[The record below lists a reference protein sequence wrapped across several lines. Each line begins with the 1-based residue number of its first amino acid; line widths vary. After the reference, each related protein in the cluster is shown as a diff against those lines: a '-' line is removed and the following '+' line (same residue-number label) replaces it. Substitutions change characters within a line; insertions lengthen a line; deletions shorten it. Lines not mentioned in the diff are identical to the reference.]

1 MDANND
7 ITLTVF
13 GSQSD
18 TVVRDI
24 KADNIDYDA
33 ITGNTYINLQ
43 PITNEPGWRMY
54 QPHQQMP
61 TTFTPQHNTAQP
73 QLTWP
78 DHLDFHWGPHTF
90 AGLSSG
96 RMEPPL
102 LPTGCKRT
110 NAGAASKNL
119 PSIEE
124 LAMGFQIQQMP
135 MVQQHVT
142 SRTTPTP
149 PPRSPAPR
157 PRRPVFTANV
167 STIPMTRD
175 ASTDARDIHEH
186 VASLRKANLMLQCCP
201 DVFVD
206 EGDRRPPQEDP
217 QLYYLVIKNLRNNSP
232 ATRELVQL
240 HIQKTANFA
249 YFEFV
254 QVDATNYSAFVGFR
268 TIRHAKAV
276 AKALPTRIALRNTE
290 VCLANS
296 RYILPAEQMYELMR
310 YWTQRGNNNIPLHC
324 LEEQ

>member
-7 ITLTVF
+7 ITLTIF

-18 TVVRDI
+18 TIIRDI
-24 KADNIDYDA
+24 KAENIDYDA
-33 ITGNTYINLQ
+33 ITGNAYINLQ
-43 PITNEPGWRMY
+43 PITKEPGWGTY

-61 TTFTPQHNTAQP
+61 TTFMPQHDTIQP

-78 DHLDFHWGPHTF
+78 NHLDFHWGPHAF
-90 AGLSSG
+90 AGPSSG
-96 RMEPPL
+96 RIEPPL

-110 NAGAASKNL
+110 IAGAASKNL

-124 LAMGFQIQQMP
+124 LAMGFPIQHRP
-135 MVQQHVT
+135 MVQQHVKT
-142 SRTTPTP
+142 RPSPTP
-149 PPRSPAPR
+149 PPRSPPPR
-157 PRRPVFTANV
+157 PRRPVFTANILTFPV
-167 STIPMTRD
+167 TRD

-201 DVFVD
+201 DVLVD
-206 EGDRRPPQEDP
+206 EGDRVPPQEDP
-217 QLYYLVIKNLRNNSP
+217 QLYYLVIKNLRNNNP
-232 ATRELVQL
+232 ETRELLQL
-240 HIQKTANFA
+240 HIQKTANYT

-254 QVDATNYSAFVGFR
+254 QIDNTNYSAFVGFR

-276 AKALPTRIALRNTE
+276 AKAFPDRIALRNVE

-296 RYILPAEQMYELMR
+296 KYILTAEQMYELMR
-310 YWTQRGNNNIPLHC
+310 YWTQIREDSTPLHC